1 MMQDIYTNKGID
13 AVVLEWQLS
22 GVNQTVNRRPIFNVG
37 ANQIGIADFRNPG
50 PLPIS
55 IETPV
60 DQKKQEC
67 A

>member
-37 ANQIGIADFRNPG
+37 AN
-50 PLPIS
+50 
-55 IETPV
+55 
-60 DQKKQEC
+60 
-67 A
+67 